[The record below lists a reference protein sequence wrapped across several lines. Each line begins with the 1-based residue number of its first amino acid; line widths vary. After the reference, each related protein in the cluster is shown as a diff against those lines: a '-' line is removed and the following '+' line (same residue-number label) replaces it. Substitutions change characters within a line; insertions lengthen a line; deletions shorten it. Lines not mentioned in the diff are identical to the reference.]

1 MQLISEIGRYE
12 LKLSF
17 GLLFLW
23 IMMTLESFQLEG
35 MRPMSSVALKILFML
50 SKIFGGQ
57 SFSILNVILSIPGA
71 PDVLHECRALF
82 ISSAEILRCGGVS
95 RGGAVIAGS
104 GSMCIGVGW
113 STIEFR

>member
-12 LKLSF
+12 PKLSF

-35 MRPMSSVALKILFML
+35 MRPISSVALKILFMF

-57 SFSILNVILSIPGA
+57 SFNILNVILSIPGA

-82 ISSAEILRCGGVS
+82 ISSAEILGCGGV
-95 RGGAVIAGS
+95 GVEGAVTGGS
-104 GSMCIGVGW
+104 GSICIGVGC